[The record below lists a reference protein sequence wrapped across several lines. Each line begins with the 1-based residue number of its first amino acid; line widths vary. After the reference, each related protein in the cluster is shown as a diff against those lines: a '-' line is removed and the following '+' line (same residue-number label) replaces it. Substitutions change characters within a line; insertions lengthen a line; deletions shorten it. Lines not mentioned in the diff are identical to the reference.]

1 MIICQICKSQTDDGA
16 IFCETC
22 GNELAAFRQSATP
35 TLPPAHPGAFD
46 RAPFAAGVIPT
57 DALRDTG
64 HHVAPVT
71 IRLTLVT
78 GQEFVLRGKYEYLI
92 GRGAPGYTDLDVS
105 LNDSHGYV
113 APVSRNHIKIYV
125 VADGVFVED
134 LDSKN
139 ETVQNGYRLQAEQW
153 YPLHT
158 GDKLQ
163 LGSVTLDVTFERP

>member
-1 MIICQICKSQTDDGA
+1 MKICQVCNTQTDDGA

-22 GNELAAFRQSATP
+22 GNELGANPRHATH
-35 TLPPAHPGAFD
+35 TAPPRPGDFG
-46 RAPFAAGVIPT
+46 RTPFAAGIVPT

-64 HHVAPVT
+64 SHVAPVT
-71 IRLTLVT
+71 IRLTLLT
-78 GQEFVLRGKYEYLI
+78 GQEFMLRGKYEYLI
-92 GRGAPGYTDLDVS
+92 GRGAPGGADLDVS

-113 APVSRNHIKIYV
+113 APVSRKHLKIYV

-134 LDSKN
+134 LDSTN

-158 GDKLQ
+158 GDRLQ
-163 LGSVTLDVTFERP
+163 IGSITFDVTFERP

>member
-1 MIICQICKSQTDDGA
+1 MITCQICKSQTDDGA

-22 GNELAAFRQSATP
+22 GNELGVLPKNTYPTSPAQFNATNH
-35 TLPPAHPGAFD
+35 T
-46 RAPFAAGVIPT
+46 PFAAGVVPT
-57 DALRDTG
+57 DALRDSG
-64 HHVAPVT
+64 PHVAPVT
-71 IRLTLVT
+71 IRLRMVT

-92 GRGAPGYTDLDVS
+92 GRGAPGNSALDVS

-113 APVSRNHIKIYV
+113 APVSRQHIKIYV

-139 ETVQNGYRLQAEQW
+139 ETVQNGYRLMAGQW

-158 GDKLQ
+158 GDTLQ
-163 LGSVTLDVTFERP
+163 LGTVTFDVTFERP